1 MNDEVKLRLI
11 HLMENPFRVY
21 SEVEFDNPT
30 DEPAILAPMPGLE
43 KFLKERDKVH
53 KSRAEAPPEL
63 RSLYEEPLL
72 TREQEYH
79 LFRQFNFFKHKAL
92 RLLQAANVLKPNKT
106 EVEQAEKYLANAKA
120 VKRQLVCSNV
130 RLVMNIAK
138 KTREFAQNPNVD
150 LLAEMVSDG
159 NEGVVRAVEYFDY
172 RLGNKFSTYATWAI
186 LHTMK
191 TGRTHRLK
199 HGMNCVT
206 GFDEALDLTPDSHEP
221 DDIPEVTPVQ
231 LAVNALEDE
240 RQKRIIIEAFGL
252 DGKPKRTLEQI
263 GKGLGITK
271 ERVRQI
277 REKGLGVLRERLE
290 GVC

>member
-1 MNDEVKLRLI
+1 MNDVKLRLI
-11 HLMENPFRVY
+11 RLMETPFRVY
-21 SEVEFDNPT
+21 SEEEFDDT
-30 DEPAILAPMPGLE
+30 SHEPAILAPMPGLE
-43 KFLKERDKVH
+43 KFLKDREKVH

-63 RSLYEEPLL
+63 KSLYEEPLL

-92 RLLQAANVLKPNKT
+92 RLLQAANVLAPNKT
-106 EVEQAEKYLANAKA
+106 DVEQVEKYLGRAAS
-120 VKRQLVCSNV
+120 VKRQLVCSNT
-130 RLVMNIAK
+130 RLVMNLAK
-138 KTREFAQNPNVD
+138 KSKEFALNPNID

-191 TGRTHRLK
+191 NGRTHRLK
-199 HGMNCVT
+199 HATNCIS
-206 GFDEALDLTPDSHEP
+206 GFDEVLDSKLDESEP
-221 DDIPEVTPVQ
+221 EEIVEVTPVQ
-231 LAVNALEDE
+231 LAVNDLEDE

-277 REKGLGVLRERLE
+277 REKGLGVLRERLA